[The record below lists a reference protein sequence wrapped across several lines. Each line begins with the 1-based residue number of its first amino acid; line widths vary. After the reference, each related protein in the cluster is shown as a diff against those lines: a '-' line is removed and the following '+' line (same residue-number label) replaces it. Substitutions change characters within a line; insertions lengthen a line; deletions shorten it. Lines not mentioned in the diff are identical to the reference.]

1 MERKTGMDE
10 TARQPPQHLTKPDR
24 GEPPPSLQS
33 AGEKNGEAFARRTE
47 PDSSVAGSDY
57 YVGSRLAALDS
68 PPPPR
73 LMKMDRKGGETCRH
87 RCRPPEARKRE
98 YFFHF

>member
-10 TARQPPQHLTKPDR
+10 TARQPPQHLTKQDR

-68 PPPPR
+68 PPPRR
-73 LMKMDRKGGETCRH
+73 LMKMDRKGGETFRL
-87 RCRPPEARKRE
+87 RCRPPGRE
-98 YFFHF
+98 KKKM